1 MKTRG
6 QLAIESRRIASEHGV
21 SMRQAYRYA
30 VAGRVPSTSIRR
42 GADGKNY
49 HVHLNENIP
58 APDYV
63 QVRRIRYMVATVA
76 KCAYSHGITDTDLV
90 EIETAAKC
98 VNELAENWRK
108 CVATASG

>member
-6 QLAIESRRIASEHGV
+6 QLAIKARRIASEHGV
-21 SMRQAYRYA
+21 SMRQAYRY
-30 VAGRVPSTSIRR
+30 VTSGRMPSTSIRR
-42 GADGKNY
+42 GVDGKNY
-49 HVHLNENIP
+49 HVRLNESIP

-90 EIETAAKC
+90 EIEAAAKC
-98 VNELAENWRK
+98 VNELAANWRK
-108 CVATASG
+108 CVATASE